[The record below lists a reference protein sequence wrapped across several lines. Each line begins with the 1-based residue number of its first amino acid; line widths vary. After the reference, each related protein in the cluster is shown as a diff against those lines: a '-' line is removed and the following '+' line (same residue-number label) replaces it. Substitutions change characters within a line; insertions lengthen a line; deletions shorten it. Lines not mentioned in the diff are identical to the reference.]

1 MKVFIEELKSC
12 CLLSTV
18 HSLQVKMM
26 QLLLLWIM
34 MFLLQ
39 TGSSEDSLTPTKD
52 VVLAVEGENATLSCR
67 YSVSVDNLY
76 WYQQKSGSSPQ
87 LLISEYSGNRDE
99 LSLIHQKERKEFHLE
114 ISSAA
119 LSDSAVYYC
128 ALQPTVT
135 GNTNTLYKNL
145 WSKDNT
151 ILHNSH

>member
-18 HSLQVKMM
+18 QSLQVKMM
-26 QLLLLWIM
+26 QLLFLWIM

-52 VVLAVEGENATLSCR
+52 VVLAEEGENVTLSCR
-67 YSVSVDNLY
+67 YSVTVQNLY
-76 WYQQKSGSSPQ
+76 WYQQKPSSYPQ
-87 LLISEYSGNRDE
+87 LLISDYSGNRDG
-99 LSLIHQKERKEFHLE
+99 LSFTHQKERKEFHLE

-119 LSDSAVYYC
+119 VSQSAVYYC

-135 GNTNTLYKNL
+135 GNTKTLYKNL

-151 ILHNSH
+151 ILRNSH